1 MRPLRD
7 DFAAL
12 VGHEADCGLA
22 RGALEIARIA
32 YPALEPAPYLNKLD
46 ELAEGARARMAGGLP
61 PEAVARA
68 VGDHLFRTCGFR
80 GNAEDYHDPRNS
92 LLNDVLDR
100 RTGIPI
106 SLSVVFIEVTRRLG
120 LPVEG
125 VGFPGHFLVRV
136 VGHRGPLLLD
146 PFFGGR
152 PVGDAELVE
161 RLRALHGGREL
172 RELPREALR
181 TASTPD
187 ILARMLRNLL
197 RVYLSRDDPPHA
209 LATVDLLL
217 VLVPDSPDDLRT
229 RGCLYEHLDC
239 VPAAAA
245 DFRRFLDLVPDA
257 PDADEIRARLARL
270 PKASQTIHSPPS

>member
-1 MRPLRD
+1 MPVSSLREE
-7 DFAAL
+7 FAAL
-12 VGHEADCGLA
+12 VRDGARCGLG

-32 YPALEPAPYLNKLD
+32 YPDLQPDRY
-46 ELAEGARARMAGGLP
+46 LAEFDNLAEAARPGTGGRTP
-61 PEAVARA
+61 PEDVALA
-68 VGDHLFRTCGFR
+68 IGEHLFRACGFH
-80 GNAEDYHDPRNS
+80 GNTEDYHDPRNS
-92 LLNDVLDR
+92 FLNDVLER

-106 SLSVVFIEVTRRLG
+106 SLSVVFIEVSRRLG

-136 VGHRGPLLLD
+136 AGHRGPLLLD

-161 RLRALHGGREL
+161 RLGALHGGREL

-181 TASTPD
+181 TAPTPD

-270 PKASQTIHSPPS
+270 PKASQTIH